1 MSFNFQSDPTLLP
14 TILGSCILISES
26 FIILTKF
33 TRSNSV
39 VSGDRF
45 SLLSI
50 MGITF
55 VSICLAVPFVFFTA
69 PQALHFQL
77 DSAGVILAF
86 TILAIGMSLRWWS
99 IRTLGAFFTVNV
111 SAHDD
116 HQLIN
121 GGPYALLRH
130 PSYTGL
136 LLEILA
142 LAISFQHVLSLLII
156 MVPTM
161 AALVYRILIEERVLR
176 KTLGDT
182 YRSYQQK
189 TYSLVP
195 FVF

>member
-1 MSFNFQSDPTLLP
+1 MLFNFQSDPTLLP
-14 TILGSCILISES
+14 TILGSLILMSES

-45 SLLSI
+45 SLMSI
-50 MGITF
+50 MGTIA
-55 VSICLAVPFVFFTA
+55 VSICFAAPFVFFTS
-69 PQALHFQL
+69 PKSLHFQL
-77 DSAGVILAF
+77 GSSGAIL
-86 TILAIGMSLRWWS
+86 TLSLLLIGMTLRWWS

-111 SAHDD
+111 SSHDD

-142 LAISFQHVLSLLII
+142 LAISFQHVFSLLII

-161 AALVYRILIEERVLR
+161 GALVYRILIEERVLR
-176 KTLGDT
+176 KTLGNA
-182 YRSYQQK
+182 YRTYQQK

>member
-1 MSFNFQSDPTLLP
+1 M
-14 TILGSCILISES
+14 SES

-45 SLLSI
+45 SLMSI
-50 MGITF
+50 MGTIA
-55 VSICLAVPFVFFTA
+55 VSICFAVPFVFFTA
-69 PQALHFQL
+69 PRALHFQL
-77 DSAGVILAF
+77 GSVGVIL
-86 TILAIGMSLRWWS
+86 TLSILLVGLCLRWWS

-111 SAHDD
+111 SSHDD

-142 LAISFQHVLSLLII
+142 LAISFQHVFSLLII
-156 MVPTM
+156 MVPTVG
-161 AALVYRILIEERVLR
+161 ALVYRILIEERVLQ
-176 KTLGDT
+176 KTLGDA
-182 YRSYQQK
+182 YRMYQQK

>member
-1 MSFNFQSDPTLLP
+1 MHFHFQSDPTLLP
-14 TILGSCILISES
+14 TILGCCILISEA
-26 FIILTKF
+26 FIVLTKF

-39 VSGDRF
+39 VSGDQF

-50 MGITF
+50 MGTIA
-55 VSICLAVPFVFFTA
+55 VSICLAAPFVFFTA
-69 PQALHFQL
+69 PRALHFQL
-77 DSAGVILAF
+77 GSVGVIL
-86 TILAIGMSLRWWS
+86 TLSILMIGLALRWWS

-111 SAHDD
+111 SSHED

-130 PSYTGL
+130 PSYSGL

-142 LAISFQHVLSLLII
+142 LAISFQHVFSLLII
-156 MVPTM
+156 MIPTM
-161 AALVYRILIEERVLR
+161 VALVYRIIIEERVLQ
-176 KTLGDT
+176 KTLGDV
-182 YRSYQQK
+182 YRLYQKK